1 MIGLDALHGAPAH
14 AGRKDGDRPDP
25 SRRVYEEAI
34 HGHYRRSEH
43 RIPQGQ
49 GSLSVRD
56 YAGRGPTFVLLNG
69 FPDNS
74 DIYDAANQA
83 RLEDFRRLQAR
94 IPMIWGKADAY
105 LNVGVVENPAIVG
118 EECLASPDPSRALGQ
133 IDGPPRSPG
142 SSLRADDPRI
152 SRMALPVGSRTRKNK
167 DTWR

>member
-94 IPMIWGKADAY
+94 IQMIWGKEADAY
-105 LNVGVVENPAIVG
+105 LNVGVAEDPAIAG
-118 EECLASPDPSRALGQ
+118 EECK
-133 IDGPPRSPG
+133 PG
-142 SSLRADDPRI
+142 TGAD
-152 SRMALPVGSRTRKNK
+152 
-167 DTWR
+167 

>member
-1 MIGLDALHGAPAH
+1 MGTIE
-14 AGRKDGDRPDP
+14 DP
-25 SRRVYEEAI
+25 STDPAGTRKSF
-34 HGHYRRSEH
+34 RS
-43 RIPQGQ
+43 R
-49 GSLSVRD
+49 L
-56 YAGRGPTFVLLNG
+56 RGPRSHFVLLNG
-69 FPDNS
+69 FP

-94 IPMIWGKADAY
+94 IRMIWGKADAY